1 MRPAK
6 SVCPRV
12 RQGADMRMDMILTC
26 ILIYLQYYTCEA
38 SSGYA
43 FTTYVT
49 SRKAAIERY
58 ITSGNDDGR
67 RNCDILNASPIT
79 SNLILDTP
87 QFVMDMKTLKTFDAK
102 TALSNANCLVVVAQ
116 VNDAGTLSYLIKF
129 GIRVTEDRKS
139 LGMVLG
145 LGSNLTLESLNFDNE
160 TLPFVIAAHLND
172 SGGREQILCPE
183 IGNYKPHIRS
193 YMCHESEKTLSGY
206 TGWSIWSWTTFC

>member
-1 MRPAK
+1 
-6 SVCPRV
+6 
-12 RQGADMRMDMILTC
+12 MILPC
-26 ILIYLQYYTCEA
+26 ILIYLQYCSCEA
-38 SSGYA
+38 FIGDA

-49 SRKAAIERY
+49 SRKVAIESY

-67 RNCDILNASPIT
+67 GNCDILNVSPINLN
-79 SNLILDTP
+79 SNQDTP
-87 QFVMDMKTLKTFDAK
+87 QFVTDMQTLKAFDTK

-145 LGSNLTLESLNFDNE
+145 LSSNITLESLNFDNE
-160 TLPFVIAAHLND
+160 TLPFVIAAQLND

-183 IGNYKPHIRS
+183 IGNYKPQIRS
-193 YMCHESEKTLSGY
+193 HMCDESEKTLSGY